1 MRLLSKDIIGDNL
14 VAEEAPLSQPLRVGV
29 DVVLSPLVYVPD
41 LGAKIFQLLEE
52 NDRYTQECY
61 A

>member
-14 VAEEAPLSQPLRVGV
+14 VAEEAPFSQPLRVGV
-29 DVVLSPLVYVPD
+29 DVLLSPLVYVPD